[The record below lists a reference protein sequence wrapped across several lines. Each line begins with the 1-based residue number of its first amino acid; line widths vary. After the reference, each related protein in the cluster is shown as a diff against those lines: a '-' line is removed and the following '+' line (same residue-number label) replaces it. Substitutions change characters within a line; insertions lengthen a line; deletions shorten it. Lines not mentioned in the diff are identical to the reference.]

1 MTRNTTIILGA
12 LAFIAIGAGGYWIYQ
27 DQQRN
32 TVGVNI
38 GGRSITL
45 ETR

>member
-1 MTRNTTIILGA
+1 MSRNMTIILGG
-12 LAFIAIGAGGYWIYQ
+12 LACIAIGAGGYWLYQ

-38 GGRSITL
+38 GGRTITL

>member
-1 MTRNTTIILGA
+1 MTRNMTIILGA
-12 LAFIAIGAGGYWIYQ
+12 LAFMAIGAGGYWLYQ

>member
-1 MTRNTTIILGA
+1 MPYNMTIILGG
-12 LAFIAIGAGGYWIYQ
+12 LACIAIGAGGYWLYQ
-27 DQQRN
+27 DRQSN

-38 GGRSITL
+38 GGRTITL